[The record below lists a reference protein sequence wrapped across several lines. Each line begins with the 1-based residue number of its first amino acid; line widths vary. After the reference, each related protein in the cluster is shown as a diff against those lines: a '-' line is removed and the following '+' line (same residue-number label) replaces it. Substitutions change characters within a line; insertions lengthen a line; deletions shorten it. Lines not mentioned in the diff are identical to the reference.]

1 MTFSISGTDYD
12 RFMGRYSS
20 QLAPLFADF
29 AGISRELRVLDVGC
43 GPGALTGELVR
54 RVGAANVAGIEPSAT
69 FFEASR
75 ERFPGSD
82 IRRGPAEHL
91 PWPDQQFD
99 AALSQ
104 LVLSFVDDA
113 DRVASEMRRV
123 VRQGGTLAACMWL
136 EGSEMQMGHLFW
148 QAAATLDPSLAQ
160 RRSTPYRQQGEIAAL
175 WRRTG
180 LREITETMLEVRVSY
195 RDFDEFWQP
204 MLHAAGSLGTYMQSI
219 AEERR
224 DAIREI
230 IRERLGRPTSAFEL
244 GGRACAV
251 RGRV

>member
-1 MTFSISGTDYD
+1 MTFSISGADYD

-20 QLAPLFADF
+20 RLAPLFADF
-29 AGISRELRVLDVGC
+29 AAIGPELRVLDVGC

-69 FFEASR
+69 FFETSR

-82 IRRGPAEHL
+82 IRRGPAETL
-91 PWPDQQFD
+91 PWPDRQFD

-113 DRVASEMRRV
+113 DRVASEMKRV

-136 EGSEMQMGHLFW
+136 EGGAMQMGHVFW

-160 RRSTPYRQQGEIAAL
+160 RHVAPYRQEGEIAAL

-180 LREITETMLEVRVSY
+180 LREIAETTLEVRVSY
-195 RDFDEFWQP
+195 RDFDDFWQP
-204 MLHAAGSLGTYMQSI
+204 MLHAAGSLGTYVQSI
-219 AEERR
+219 SPERR

-230 IRERLGRPTSAFEL
+230 IRERLGHPTSAFEL
-244 GGRACAV
+244 SGRACAV
-251 RGRV
+251 RGLV